1 MLHKLK
7 NDAQIVAG
15 GTCPRLRELPF
26 QLVGAERRM
35 MRILGQQ
42 FQGGLQI
49 VGYRRSL
56 LARRR
61 ADRTNALL
69 GSKTRFTP
77 GCAA

>member
-1 MLHKLK
+1 
-7 NDAQIVAG
+7 
-15 GTCPRLRELPF
+15 
-26 QLVGAERRM
+26 VGAERRM